1 MAVLKPALNR
11 AAITNEDLQ
20 LPHKCRYYSYRKM
33 SWIRHAECS
42 EALTPPRRPHAG
54 FTLIELLTTVGIVA
68 ILAAL
73 MIPMVQNSIE
83 AARSSGCLTNLR
95 QIGVASA
102 AYVSE
107 NDGAVVPSSLTV
119 SGVTLPVRWR
129 AFLQPYIPSRD
140 MKTFICPSYLIDA
153 KYMQTNDLNFRV
165 TTGLQPCSY
174 DINSYYNSATGLV
187 PPGVHDTF
195 NGYQNLHRKLAAVP
209 NQSRNIYIFDI
220 GIPDSISVPYPQ
232 WTETGRSRLAAC
244 FGSLMPN
251 LWTARNWCIYPRH
264 KKGSIVNALY
274 YDGHVASLNFARDIV
289 NSPPGNENC
298 VYDFQAGFK

>member
-1 MAVLKPALNR
+1 MSRKRHDRGSAVVR
-11 AAITNEDLQ
+11 
-20 LPHKCRYYSYRKM
+20 
-33 SWIRHAECS
+33 
-42 EALTPPRRPHAG
+42 PPRRSHAG

-73 MIPMVQNSIE
+73 MIPMAQNSIE

-95 QIGVASA
+95 QIGVATA

-140 MKTFICPSYLIDA
+140 MKTFICPSYLIDV
-153 KYMQTNDLNFRV
+153 KFMQTNDLNFRI

-174 DINSYYNSATGLV
+174 DINSYYNAANGLY

-195 NGYQNLHRKLAAVP
+195 NGYLNLHRKLAVVP
-209 NQSRNIYIFDI
+209 NPSRNIYIFDV

-232 WTETGRSRLAAC
+232 WTENGRGRLATC
-244 FGSLMPN
+244 FSSLMPN

-264 KKGSIVNALY
+264 KKGTKVNALF
-274 YDGHVASLNFARDIV
+274 YDGHVASLDFVRDIV

-298 VYDFQAGFK
+298 LYDFQGGFK